1 MNWPRKRSY
10 DPNFVY
16 GFISPGVLRMITS
29 DHLQAAFEARQRRID
44 SYLLFEEV
52 MQNLE
57 KDDH

>member
-10 DPNFVY
+10 DPELVY
-16 GFISPGVLRMITS
+16 DLVAPGVFAMIAS

-52 MQNLE
+52 MQNSQN
-57 KDDH
+57 DDH